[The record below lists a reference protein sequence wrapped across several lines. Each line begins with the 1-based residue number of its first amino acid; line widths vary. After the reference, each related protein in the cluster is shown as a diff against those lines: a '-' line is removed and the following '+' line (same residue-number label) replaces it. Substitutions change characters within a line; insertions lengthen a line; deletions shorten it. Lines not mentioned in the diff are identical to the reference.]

1 MPPVVASEGDL
12 GFRGKPSCPFDF
24 IDLLLFTFSL
34 PTGVLGM
41 LFTTK
46 DLKILARGK
55 SDVAAGCS
63 KRW

>member
-1 MPPVVASEGDL
+1 VTWVS
-12 GFRGKPSCPFDF
+12 GKAELPFDF

-46 DLKILARGK
+46 DLEILARGK
-55 SDVAAGCS
+55 SDVAAGRS